1 MLPRRSTVP
10 PWIRMEPARGVS
22 TTPPATLSDTVMVTS
37 PIPFPDIGDTWIHSL
52 GVSTAQVPS
61 A

>member
-1 MLPRRSTVP
+1 
-10 PWIRMEPARGVS
+10 MEPARGVS